1 MLVMGFFMV
10 NIMTILEKLDF
21 EPGSGKYESAVT
33 LLNNQSNVECS
44 DNLKEFFMNATVN
57 FLKNSIINDV
67 MQVQP
72 LEESQ
77 GILHYL
83 RCTKPDD
90 NSVSLQ
96 ILEDNIT
103 IDTHEDNVVYLLER
117 LQDAV
122 ISDEYKNMI
131 LESYIEFEKRILQE
145 IVENSNIILTFNKDY
160 SNDKLILFIS
170 EACNDIARR
179 SRRGS
184 GNIVVMSTDTFNIIN
199 NSPLVQLK
207 DDGYYYLMNII
218 KIRIHDAL
226 GDNILLGYNNNNN
239 LLKTNVDGGGFF
251 VPYRLFDNIRIL
263 LNSITI
269 EPELHYSA
277 KYTTRFYDAD
287 KYYTTISLV

>member
-1 MLVMGFFMV
+1 MGFFYGD
-10 NIMTILEKLDF
+10 IMTILEKIDF

-44 DNLKEFFMNATVN
+44 DNLKDFFMNATVS

-72 LEESQ
+72 LEELQ

-103 IDTHEDNVVYLLER
+103 IDTHEDNTVYQLER

-122 ISDEYKNMI
+122 TSDDYKNMI
-131 LESYIEFEKRILQE
+131 LESYSEFENRILQE
-145 IVENSNIILTFNKDY
+145 IVEHSNIILTFNKDY
-160 SNDKLILFIS
+160 NNDKLILFIS
-170 EACNDIARR
+170 EECNDIARR
-179 SRRGS
+179 TRRGT
-184 GNIVVMSTDTFNIIN
+184 GNIVVMSTDIFNIIN

-207 DDGYYYLMNII
+207 DDGYYYLMNNI
-218 KIRIHDAL
+218 KIRIHAAL
-226 GDNILLGYNNNNN
+226 GDNILLGYNSSNN
-239 LLKTNVDGGGFF
+239 LLKGNVDGGGFF
-251 VPYRLFDNIRIL
+251 IPYRLFDNIRII
-263 LNSITI
+263 LNNNTL
-269 EPELHYSA
+269 EPELYYSST
-277 KYTTRFYDAD
+277 YTTRFYDAD
-287 KYYTTISLV
+287 KYYTTITLV